1 MTITV
6 DSLRL
11 SALTLILSSY
21 AISAAPVAIQPTGY
35 TLERVVIL
43 SRHGVRSPTK
53 QTQLMNDVTPDK
65 WPPWCSLANQT
76 NTVNE

>member
-11 SALTLILSSY
+11 SVLTLILSSY

-43 SRHGVRSPTK
+43 SRHGVRSPT
-53 QTQLMNDVTPDK
+53 
-65 WPPWCSLANQT
+65 
-76 NTVNE
+76 